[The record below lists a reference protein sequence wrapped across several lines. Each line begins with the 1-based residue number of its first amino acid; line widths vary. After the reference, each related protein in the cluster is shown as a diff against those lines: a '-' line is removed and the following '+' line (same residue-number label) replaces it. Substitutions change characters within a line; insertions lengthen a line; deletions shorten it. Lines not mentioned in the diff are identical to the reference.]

1 MKTVRPLW
9 GQGFRLAAG
18 LLPGVLI
25 LGVVFEAAAGFSA
38 GVLIV
43 GVPPHFPKQV
53 SRVPH

>member
-25 LGVVFEAAAGFSA
+25 LGVVFEAAAGLLP
-38 GVLIV
+38 GVLACN
-43 GVPPHFPKQV
+43 
-53 SRVPH
+53 SM